1 MSNTQHKLDKV
12 RPPRVQITYDVEI
25 DGSQSAKELPLV
37 IGVLG
42 DFTQAKDTLRD
53 RKFLNINKDNFN
65 RIMTSMKPEAHFLV
79 ESVLP
84 GDAGQLA
91 ISLTFQNMEDF
102 SPDSIVNQIE
112 PLRRLKEL
120 REQLSDLRNRVAS
133 NQQLKEQLEE
143 ISRQQIKIENST
155 LSIQLEDE

>member
-25 DGSQSAKELPLV
+25 DGAQSAKELPLV

-42 DFTQAKDTLRD
+42 DFTQAKDALRE

-84 GDAGQLA
+84 GDVGQLA

-133 NQQLKEQLEE
+133 NQRLKEQLEE
-143 ISRQQIKIENST
+143 ISRQQIQIENST